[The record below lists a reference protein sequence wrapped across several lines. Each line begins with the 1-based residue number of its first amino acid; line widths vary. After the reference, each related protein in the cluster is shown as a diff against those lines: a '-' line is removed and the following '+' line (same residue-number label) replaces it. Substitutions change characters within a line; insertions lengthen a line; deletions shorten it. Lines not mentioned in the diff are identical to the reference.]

1 MRILIAAA
9 LMLAASLQQAHAD
22 IVVIVSASSTVSK
35 LSPELIARIYQGK
48 SHTLTPFDLE
58 RGSSVRK
65 AFYTRLIGQDDAAVR
80 TREQWSKLVFAGKR
94 AAPKEFHSAADL
106 VTAVAADPNA
116 IGYVDSSFINLTVKV
131 IYTVKP
137 QP

>member
-9 LMLAASLQQAHAD
+9 LIWVSSLQQAHAD
-22 IVVIVSASSTVSK
+22 IVVIVSANSTVSK
-35 LSPELIARIYQGK
+35 LSPELIARIFQGK
-48 SHTLTPFDLE
+48 SHILTPFDLE
-58 RGSSVRK
+58 HGSHVRR
-65 AFYTRLIGQDDAAVR
+65 AFYTSLVGQDDAAVR

-94 AAPKEFHSAADL
+94 TAPKEFHSGADL

-116 IGYVDSSFINLTVKV
+116 IGYVDSSFITLAVKV
-131 IYTVKP
+131 IYTVKV